1 MKPKIAIFVMG
12 GFLVA
17 LLVIALRN
25 VPAKRTAQ
33 KATEEAPRPSPLDE
47 HLPRLPMKIVEIGES
62 VRTRTASAPK
72 DASKDVPKPEP
83 KVAESFDKV
92 SGTNWAVVAA
102 IYREYEAAERRAKSM
117 AQNPKFHPTVF
128 PDKGQGV
135 KYMVVLGSG
144 LTRAKAEDLRM
155 QAASAG
161 LPSDTYVTKLS
172 P

>member
-1 MKPKIAIFVMG
+1 MKPKIAIFVIG

-17 LLVIALRN
+17 LLVMALRN
-25 VPAKRTAQ
+25 VPSKRTAQ

-62 VRTRTASAPK
+62 VRTRTANAPK
-72 DASKDVPKPEP
+72 DASKDAQPQP
-83 KVAESFDKV
+83 KVAESFEKV

-102 IYREYEAAERRAKSM
+102 IYREYEAAERRARSM

-128 PDKGQGV
+128 PDKGKGV

-144 LTRAKAEDLRM
+144 LTRAKAEDLRV